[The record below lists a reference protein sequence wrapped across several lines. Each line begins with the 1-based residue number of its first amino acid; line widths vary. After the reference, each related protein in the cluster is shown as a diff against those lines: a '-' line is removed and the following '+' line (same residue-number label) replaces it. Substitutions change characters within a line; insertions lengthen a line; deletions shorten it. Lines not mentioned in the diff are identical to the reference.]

1 MGCSDPPLR
10 SVFSSRFS
18 VATGFFSTGHRECS
32 PVPRR
37 LSRARRESAAPTGR
51 MQTCLR
57 RRHRR
62 HSSLSCSHPPRRAP
76 LLPLPLRRTARAGV
90 FRLATSVHRKAAW
103 PRLGWHLCN
112 RPLHTRGSK
121 TNAAR
126 PSDADGV
133 VQPGRTSAES
143 REQQATAARGHSGGT
158 QHPTSVRVRAGGVG
172 VPGVF
177 TDRKSVQVAANIML
191 KGGRVR
197 LVDCTLHLTA
207 GHADSS
213 KFGDVPF

>member
-1 MGCSDPPLR
+1 MGCSDPPSDQCSRADSRLLR
-10 SVFSSRFS
+10 V
-18 VATGFFSTGHRECS
+18 FFSTGHRECS

-143 REQQATAARGHSGGT
+143 RSSRLRQREVT
-158 QHPTSVRVRAGGVG
+158 RAGRNTPPV
-172 VPGVF
+172 
-177 TDRKSVQVAANIML
+177 SACVQEVWGFL
-191 KGGRVR
+191 GFS
-197 LVDCTLHLTA
+197 LTA
-207 GHADSS
+207 KVS
-213 KFGDVPF
+213 K